1 MRIGID
7 FDNTLVCYDRLFH
20 RAALDAGL
28 IPAQVA
34 QSKNA
39 VRDFLRKDGREPAWT
54 ELQGV
59 VYGSRMSEA
68 EAFPGAI
75 EFLRQAR
82 SHGCELFIVSHKT
95 RTPVIGPDYDLHAAA
110 RGWLEAN
117 VGEALVPAHRTY
129 FELTKEQKLARI
141 GACGCM
147 IFIDDLPEI
156 LRAPG
161 FPGHVGRWLFD
172 PENAFADLSGV
183 KRFANWSDLPT
194 VLGLRAVLCA

>member
-7 FDNTLVCYDRLFH
+7 FDSTLVCYDRLFH
-20 RAALDAGL
+20 RAALESGL
-28 IPAQVA
+28 IPAHVA

-39 VRDFLRKDGREPAWT
+39 VRDYLRREGREPAWT
-54 ELQGV
+54 ELQGA
-59 VYGSRMSEA
+59 VYGARMAEA
-68 EAFPGAI
+68 DAFPGAI

-82 SHGCELFIVSHKT
+82 DHGCELFIVSHKT
-95 RTPVIGPDYDLHAAA
+95 RTPIIGTPYDLHAAA
-110 RGWLEAN
+110 RSWLEAH
-117 VGEALVPAHRTY
+117 VGEALVPAHRVY

-156 LRAPG
+156 LLAAG

-172 PENAFADLSGV
+172 PDDNFAASSGV
-183 KRFANWSDLPT
+183 KRFAAWSDLPA
-194 VLGLRAVLCA
+194 VLGLRAPAAA